1 MKIKLHLDDWAA
13 GRYSDHIGM
22 SDKRIAPNRKG
33 GGSTMAKK
41 PAAAVVEDDEIEEV
55 EEAAA
60 PAAKATEPEVWG
72 VRNLIALIK
81 KRTGKEYNPREVRTL
96 LRKLAREGGG
106 VEREIVAGNK
116 ARYSWTGSKD
126 PEVLAVLKAVEG
138 GAIEKAKTEAL
149 AKLKSDKAAKSAA
162 AADATPAPKKTK
174 AAAAPAPD
182 ADDDE
187 DDD

>member
-1 MKIKLHLDDWAA
+1 
-13 GRYSDHIGM
+13 
-22 SDKRIAPNRKG
+22 
-33 GGSTMAKK
+33 MAKK
-41 PAAAVVEDDEIEEV
+41 AAEVVEDEIEEV

-60 PAAKATEPEVWG
+60 PAKTAEPEVWG

-106 VEREIVAGNK
+106 VDREIVAGNK
-116 ARYSWTGSKD
+116 SRYSWTGSKD

-138 GAIEKAKTEAL
+138 GAIEQAKKDAL
-149 AKLKSDKAAKSAA
+149 AKLKSDKAAKTAA
-162 AADATPAPKKTK
+162 AEPAKAKGK
-174 AAAAPAPD
+174 AAAAPA

-187 DDD
+187 ED